1 MQTIKVIKL
10 YNGDEIVAY
19 TEQFNDHILV
29 KDPFQFFLKFD
40 KNGAQSIAIDFWLPV
55 PVIKQSE
62 AKILNEKIIAVMDP
76 SDDFSE
82 YYENVVKATQKKSSS
97 TVEGMSL
104 IDEENEETRLKIL
117 LEHMDIPSNGF
128 IN

>member
-19 TEQFNDHILV
+19 TEQFDDHIIV

-40 KNGAQSIAIDFWLPV
+40 KNGSQSIAIDFWLPV
-55 PVIKQSE
+55 PVIKNSE
-62 AKILNEKIIAVMDP
+62 AKLINEKIIAVMDP
-76 SDDFSE
+76 SEEFSE
-82 YYENVVKATQKKSSS
+82 YYENVVRATQKKSTSS
-97 TVEGMSL
+97 VKGISL
-104 IDEENEETRLKIL
+104 IDEENEEIRLKLL

>member
-19 TEQFNDHILV
+19 TEQFEKYVKV

-55 PVIKQSE
+55 PLIKSSE
-62 AKILNEKIIAVMDP
+62 AELLIEKIIAVMEP
-76 SDDFSE
+76 SEEFSE
-82 YYENVVKATQKKSSS
+82 YYENVVKATQKKSKSD
-97 TVEGMSL
+97 TEDMEL
-104 IDEENEETRLKIL
+104 IDTDDEETRLKIL

>member
-97 TVEGMSL
+97 TVEGMTL